1 MRKMVDLQSVGHA
14 SYSTSFI
21 LILVSNEAD
30 FVASLDQTLGQLI
43 SMSLNSTK
51 LWEGEISAN

>member
-1 MRKMVDLQSVGHA
+1 MVDLQSVGHA
-14 SYSTSFI
+14 SYSAPLI
-21 LILVSNEAD
+21 LILVSDETD
-30 FVASLDQTLGQLI
+30 FVAPLDQALGQLI